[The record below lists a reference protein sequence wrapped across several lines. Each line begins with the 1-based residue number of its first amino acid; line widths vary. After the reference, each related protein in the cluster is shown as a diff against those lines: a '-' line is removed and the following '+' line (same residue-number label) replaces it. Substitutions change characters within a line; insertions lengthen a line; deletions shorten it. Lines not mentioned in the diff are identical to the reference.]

1 MKISTKQIALISV
14 FSALQLVISRLP
26 GIPVLGVSEGKI
38 EPQLILMPTIG
49 MILGP
54 WVGGIA
60 ALIGNFIAWL
70 IPTTTFFGMLMLPTV
85 PIGTIVSGALSRK
98 GGRSNWRVAALIL
111 LILNCLWYIS
121 PPGLSVSYYPVL
133 HLSALALILI
143 FREKIYDFVNSED
156 KRKFMLGITIVS
168 FSGVMANHMAGNLI
182 FIGSVNWLVQLK
194 GIKDALVN
202 LIPWLKSGLPKD
214 DPTGLGTIFAF
225 FFPVSIVER
234 IIITVISL
242 LICSGVLFTLRKS
255 GIIET

>member
-1 MKISTKQIALISV
+1 MKIHAKQIALISV
-14 FSALQLVISRLP
+14 FSALQLIISRLP
-26 GIPVLGVSEGKI
+26 GIPILGVSEGKI

-60 ALIGNFIAWL
+60 AFIGNFIAWL

-98 GGRSNWRVAALIL
+98 SSRSNWKVAALIL
-111 LILNCLWYIS
+111 TILNCLWYIS
-121 PPGLSVSYYPVL
+121 PPGHLVPYYPVL

-143 FREKIYDFVNSED
+143 FRDKICDFINSEN
-156 KRKFMLGITIVS
+156 KREFILGITIVS
-168 FSGVMANHMAGNLI
+168 FSGVMANHMTGNLI

-194 GIKDALVN
+194 GIKDALVG

-214 DPTGLGTIFAF
+214 DPTGLGTIFAL

-234 IIITVISL
+234 VIITIVSSL
-242 LICSGVLFTLRKS
+242 LCSGVFFTLRKS
-255 GIIET
+255 GGIKT